1 MRELVVIAEA
11 CERKLIPK
19 NKRHLPLLITGAGA
33 VNVIRALKDL
43 NKNTPLLNF
52 GYAGSNTISI
62 GEEIEIGKVAL
73 YHPKVQYKEPAYKLS
88 DSNISCFTS
97 CDFVTETSIKE
108 PCVFDM
114 ELVFILALGFKDVK
128 SIKIVSDYLSIKQYK
143 ENAKC

>member
-1 MRELVVIAEA
+1 VVATEEEYRRA
-11 CERKLIPK
+11 K
-19 NKRHLPLLITGAGA
+19 KRFSDFEIIKTGIGA

-43 NKNTPLLNF
+43 NIATPLLNF
-52 GYAGSNTISI
+52 GYAGSNVLEI

-88 DSNISCFTS
+88 DSNVSCFTS
-97 CDFVTETSIKE
+97 CDFVTETDIKE

-128 SIKIVSDYLSIKQYK
+128 SIKIVSDNLSIKQYE
-143 ENAKC
+143 ENTK